1 MNTASLNVQ
10 IADAVA
16 EDGAKVLRPYIGDE
30 AAQAWAEQTA
40 KTLRETAGLRQG
52 LASYNK
58 GRGDMLTRLRGELK
72 TIPDREA
79 RRQFDTVIQRV
90 ARATQITGGD

>member
-1 MNTASLNVQ
+1 MEEASGSDR

-16 EDGAKVLRPYIGDE
+16 GDGAKVLRPYIGDE
-30 AAQAWAEQTA
+30 AAKAWAEQTA

-52 LASYNK
+52 IASYNK

-79 RRQFDTVIQRV
+79 RRQFDNVIQRV
-90 ARATQITGGD
+90 ARATQITGAD